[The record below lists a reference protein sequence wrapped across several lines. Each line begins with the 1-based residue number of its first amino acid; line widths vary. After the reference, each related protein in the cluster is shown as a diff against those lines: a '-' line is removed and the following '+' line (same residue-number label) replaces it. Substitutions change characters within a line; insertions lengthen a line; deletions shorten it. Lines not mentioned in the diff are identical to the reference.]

1 MVYLSQL
8 LNKDI
13 YYRGQK
19 FGSISDMAVFTNY
32 PQPSLSKVVI
42 RKDGKKITI
51 APSVIDLSRKNPVLI
66 SENIPFLPYDE
77 KDFYLNED
85 LLDKQVIDID
95 GKRLVRVNDI
105 LLESN
110 GELKVVGIDVG
121 ISGILRRMGLRNI
134 FRISPKI
141 LPWQMIEAFDYQTG
155 DIKINITKN
164 KLNTLDPSEV
174 ADILEELGTKERL
187 GVLEGL
193 DAGRA
198 ARAIEETDNRTQEAI
213 LEQLPARSLKTIVIK
228 MHLAPLADLFHFLN
242 PLRITQILNFLGK
255 EKAQKV
261 AKLIQF
267 TADTA
272 GGLMNPN
279 FPSFDGE
286 ATVKE
291 VLFALRDLKKPEAIV
306 VTNGNQKLVGL
317 VYVKDLVGLDSLA
330 KLKDIVT
337 ERKFV
342 NPKVGFRELVKIF
355 SQYKLR
361 VIPVVDIDK
370 KPLGIVKIDSILD
383 KIEESNQENEFI

>member
-66 SENIPFLPYDE
+66 SENTPFLPYDE

-110 GELKVVGIDVG
+110 GELKVIGIDVG
-121 ISGILRRMGLRNI
+121 ISGILRRLGLRKI
-134 FRISPKI
+134 FRIPPKI

-267 TADTA
+267 TGDTA

-279 FPSFDGE
+279 FPGFDGE

-291 VLFALRDLKKPEAIV
+291 VLFALRDLKKPEVIV

-337 ERKFV
+337 ERKFI
-342 NPKVGFRELVKIF
+342 NPRVGFRELVKIF

-370 KPLGIVKIDSILD
+370 KPIGIVKIDSVLD
-383 KIEESNQENEFI
+383 KIEESNQDNEFI